1 MTAKLVILIIASY
14 TIGNISPST
23 ILARSRGIDIKAAGS
38 GNAGTTNALR
48 VLGPKAALITL
59 IVDIGKGFLP
69 VSVAMKLLG
78 LPWAGLCALAVFAGH
93 VWPVFLRFR
102 GGKGVAAAFGAILAI
117 DWRIALIC
125 LAAAA
130 VIVLVSRMVSLGS
143 VSAAALFPVL
153 CFFMNEKMLISGII
167 MAVILIFKHKS
178 NIARIAEGKE
188 NRLNFKKK
196 KF

>member
-143 VSAAALFPVL
+143 VSAAVLFPVL

>member
-48 VLGPKAALITL
+48 VLGLKAALITL

-69 VSVAMKLLG
+69 ATVAMKLLG

-102 GGKGVAAAFGAILAI
+102 GGKGVAAAFGAIFAI

-143 VSAAALFPVL
+143 VSAAVLFPVL

>member
-69 VSVAMKLLG
+69 TSVAMKLLG
-78 LPWAGLCALAVFAGH
+78 LSWAGLCALAVFAGH

-102 GGKGVAAAFGAILAI
+102 GGKGVAAAFGAIFAI

-130 VIVLVSRMVSLGS
+130 VDDFYVRQKKSFSGARATLRFIGS
-143 VSAAALFPVL
+143 
-153 CFFMNEKMLISGII
+153 
-167 MAVILIFKHKS
+167 
-178 NIARIAEGKE
+178 
-188 NRLNFKKK
+188 
-196 KF
+196 

>member
-69 VSVAMKLLG
+69 AAVAMKLLG

-102 GGKGVAAAFGAILAI
+102 GGKGVAAAFGSIFAI

-143 VSAAALFPVL
+143 VSAAVLFPVL

>member
-1 MTAKLVILIIASY
+1 
-14 TIGNISPST
+14 
-23 ILARSRGIDIKAAGS
+23 
-38 GNAGTTNALR
+38 
-48 VLGPKAALITL
+48 
-59 IVDIGKGFLP
+59 
-69 VSVAMKLLG
+69 MKLLG

-143 VSAAALFPVL
+143 VSAAVLFPVL